1 VSGFGTI
8 DMTVPGTT
16 LSLLNKSENSIS
28 CSRTSMTKA
37 SLLIMPIENVG
48 LTDADGRSAYQVAV
62 DGGFEGTEEEW
73 LASLVGPIG
82 PQGPTGQRCVL
93 S

>member
-1 VSGFGTI
+1 
-8 DMTVPGTT
+8 
-16 LSLLNKSENSIS
+16 
-28 CSRTSMTKA
+28 
-37 SLLIMPIENVG
+37 MPIENVG

-93 S
+93 LLVRYFLHKLFRQKYTPNNRQKNCDNQ